1 MPCYALN
8 YGCHCNALPCLA
20 WPGTVLQPTP
30 TTSLSSQPQR
40 KTQLHWLTGLLKL
53 GRIVAACLG
62 ELRACPHP
70 HTLASLQYYA
80 LYVWSTH
87 AQTQQRTAALYSN
100 VLQLYI
106 ACTRTDTATYCSFI
120 QRVHPQ
126 IQQRTA
132 ALYSVYT
139 HRYSNVLQLYI
150 AQIQQRT
157 AALYSIYACV
167 HTCVLRS
174 PMFCSGKYPE
184 VGKIT
189 TQEAPTTTPPDTTA
203 HRVVAQLQALLQ
215 EEDMVTVA
223 STAGASRYSAVFC
236 CILSYTTL
244 LYNHAWCSAQTLIY
258 RQGSIDKCRPF
269 HTVASI
275 PLTWLLRCGCLQ
287 QRAGCWDF
295 PVVSASWQ
303 YDR

>member
-1 MPCYALN
+1 MVGRHAMLCPKLWLSLQCLAM
-8 YGCHCNALPCLA
+8 PCLA
-20 WPGTVLQPTP
+20 WHCAAADTNDLAFQPTTEED
-30 TTSLSSQPQR
+30 TT
-40 KTQLHWLTGLLKL
+40 
-53 GRIVAACLG
+53 
-62 ELRACPHP
+62 
-70 HTLASLQYYA
+70 TLADWLAKIRSNCCCMSWRVARL
-80 LYVWSTH
+80 SPPTH
-87 AQTQQRTAALYSN
+87 PGIFA
-100 VLQLYI
+100 VLCI
-106 ACTRTDTATYCSFI
+106 VCVVDTRSDTATYCSF
-120 QRVHPQ
+120 